1 MREPNLS
8 FPHQNR
14 ASICITSA
22 VYDRRA
28 LDSTATLPLINS
40 LTHLAYLTS
49 TSPRIREILS
59 LDGGLEQLVRILSAE
74 QQPNDLRGLWK
85 WSLAFQCT
93 VNIGVRGTEQIRTRV
108 VDAGMVTIVLRV
120 LQNFL
125 RALELVSREQQ
136 DQEKRQQQQQQQQVA
151 AAAAAAA
158 AVVASNN
165 VASNRPL
172 CISSSN
178 NNNNNNGGVGGGSNG
193 GGNASSTSWTSSD
206 NTATAAA
213 AAGE

>member
-125 RALELVSREQQ
+125 RALEVVSREQQ
-136 DQEKRQQQQQQQQVA
+136 DQEKRQQHQQGDSISA
-151 AAAAAAA
+151 ATVVAAA

-165 VASNRPL
+165 VASNRSL
-172 CISSSN
+172 CVSSN
-178 NNNNNNGGVGGGSNG
+178 NNNGSSGGSHG
-193 GGNASSTSWTSSD
+193 GGNAASSTSWTSSD

-213 AAGE
+213 AGE

>member
-74 QQPNDLRGLWK
+74 QQSNDLRGLWK

-125 RALELVSREQQ
+125 RALEVVSREQQ
-136 DQEKRQQQQQQQQVA
+136 DQEKRQQQQQGDSISAATVVA
-151 AAAAAAA
+151 AAAAA
-158 AVVASNN
+158 VASNN

-172 CISSSN
+172 CVSSSSN
-178 NNNNNNGGVGGGSNG
+178 NNNNGSSAGSHG

-213 AAGE
+213 AGE

>member
-125 RALELVSREQQ
+125 RALEVVSREQQ
-136 DQEKRQQQQQQQQVA
+136 DQEKRQQQGDNISAATV

-165 VASNRPL
+165 NRPL
-172 CISSSN
+172 CVSSN
-178 NNNNNNGGVGGGSNG
+178 NASSNNGSSGSHG

-213 AAGE
+213 AGE

>member
-125 RALELVSREQQ
+125 RALEVVSREQQ
-136 DQEKRQQQQQQQQVA
+136 DQEKRQQQQQGDSISAATVVA
-151 AAAAAAA
+151 AT

-165 VASNRPL
+165 VASNRSL
-172 CISSSN
+172 CVSSSN
-178 NNNNNNGGVGGGSNG
+178 NNGSSGGSHG
-193 GGNASSTSWTSSD
+193 GGNAASSTSWTSSD

-213 AAGE
+213 AGE

>member
-125 RALELVSREQQ
+125 RALEVVSREQQ
-136 DQEKRQQQQQQQQVA
+136 DQEKRQQQQQGDSISAATVVA
-151 AAAAAAA
+151 AAA
-158 AVVASNN
+158 VASNN
-165 VASNRPL
+165 VTSNRPL
-172 CISSSN
+172 CVSSSN
-178 NNNNNNGGVGGGSNG
+178 NNGSSGGSHG
-193 GGNASSTSWTSSD
+193 GGNAASSTSWTSSN

-213 AAGE
+213 AAAGE